1 VSVKG
6 MDEKEESES
15 DGLSP
20 SEEEKRR
27 FIDLLVESFVE
38 CVRFGDSIL
47 RFLELK
53 YGLKKNDIL
62 RRPEYFITGL
72 KDLMGG
78 GAAVIERLMIENLY
92 RKIGLE
98 FEWGEKTFREYIEEA
113 FKEYIRREE
122 NKR

>member
-15 DGLSP
+15 GGLSP

-47 RFLELK
+47 RFLELN

-62 RRPEYFITGL
+62 RRPESFIVGL

-98 FEWGEKTFREYIEEA
+98 CEWGEKTFREYIEEA
-113 FKEYIRREE
+113 FKEFVKREE
-122 NKR
+122 SKR

>member
-1 VSVKG
+1 

-15 DGLSP
+15 GGLSP

-47 RFLELK
+47 RFLELN

-62 RRPEYFITGL
+62 RRPESFIVGL

-98 FEWGEKTFREYIEEA
+98 CEWGEKTFREYIEEA
-113 FKEYIRREE
+113 FKEFVKREE
-122 NKR
+122 SKR